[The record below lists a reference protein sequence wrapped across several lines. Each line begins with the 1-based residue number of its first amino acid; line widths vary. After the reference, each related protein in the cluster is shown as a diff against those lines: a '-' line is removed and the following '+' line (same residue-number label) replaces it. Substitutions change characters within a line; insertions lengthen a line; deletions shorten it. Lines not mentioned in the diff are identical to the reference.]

1 MWLLLEPQQKQLGKE
16 TTEYGTAPCLACLQ
30 RSSAHHVV
38 AKTGQSGGYL
48 PDIKKISNQA
58 SSNSNSLGIMKI
70 FLRFL
75 GENM

>member
-1 MWLLLEPQQKQLGKE
+1 MALHHVW
-16 TTEYGTAPCLACLQ
+16 LACKDHLHTMWWQ
-30 RSSAHHVV
+30 KLGFCIV
-38 AKTGQSGGYL
+38 QSGGYL